1 MVKARML
8 VLVAAGLLVA
18 PTTPSAKARVVRCTG
33 HTYSLIDPSA
43 FPGVGKLRAIG
54 VPRKTDGY
62 APRCLV
68 AEAVA
73 AKVQAKWRRGVKQ
86 PTTVR
91 VGGARWDGGRWRVTA
106 TIHQHSGRTPYAA
119 VTARKVGASKQ
130 RVTFRALS

>member
-8 VLVAAGLLVA
+8 VLVAAALLVA
-18 PTTPSAKARVVRCTG
+18 PTTASAKAHVVRCNG

-43 FPGVGKLRAIG
+43 FPGIGKLRAIG
-54 VPRKTDGY
+54 LPRKTDGY

-68 AEAVA
+68 AEALA
-73 AKVQAKWRRGVKQ
+73 ARVQAKWRQGVKQ

-91 VGGARWDGGRWRVTA
+91 VGGARWDGGRWRVIA
-106 TIHQHSGRTPYAA
+106 AIHQPSGRTPYAA

-130 RVTFRALS
+130 RVTFRAFS

>member
-1 MVKARML
+1 MQKARML
-8 VLVAAGLLVA
+8 VLVAAALLVA
-18 PTTPSAKARVVRCTG
+18 PTTAGAKAHVVRCNG

-43 FPGVGKLRAIG
+43 FPGIGKLRAIG
-54 VPRKTDGY
+54 LPRNTDGY

-73 AKVQAKWRRGVKQ
+73 ARVQAKWRQGVKQ

-106 TIHQHSGRTPYAA
+106 TIRQPSGKTPYAA

-130 RVTFRALS
+130 RVTFRAFS